1 MRAVSAPELPFR
13 HARVGYMG
21 HLFLM
26 AGALQEAASKW
37 QEACAAA
44 HDATVYNCGFI
55 YTYHDYPELMLIND
69 S

>member
-1 MRAVSAPELPFR
+1 MLCSGAALMR

-37 QEACAAA
+37 PEACAAA
-44 HDATVYNCGFI
+44 QDATVYNGGFI
-55 YTYHDYPELMLIND
+55 WLYFIINII
-69 S
+69 SFMINRN